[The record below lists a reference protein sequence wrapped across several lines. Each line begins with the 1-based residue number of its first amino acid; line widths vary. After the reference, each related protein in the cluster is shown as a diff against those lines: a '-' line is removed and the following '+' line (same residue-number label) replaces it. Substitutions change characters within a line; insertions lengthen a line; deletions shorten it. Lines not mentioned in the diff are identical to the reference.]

1 MSEESSQRNLLW
13 VARYNGRLVYL
24 PHENIEIIISNL
36 DYAGNPI
43 PQVPIRIY
51 RMTRDNE
58 ATYIDIDPRED
69 TMADLIG
76 RTIDLSRIV
85 DYSEDIRRQQAEAM
99 QQRLEQQ
106 GATAPVTEP
115 TAEPQAVPKGERT
128 KAAFPEPIPVARED
142 VEAPEAAVWDGDDAA
157 LAGGVSEQTQQE
169 LIEDVTPVPPR
180 ADKVRR
186 RNGNRR

>member
-13 VARYNGRLVYL
+13 VARYQGRLVYI
-24 PHENIEIIISNL
+24 PHENIEMIISNL
-36 DYAGNPI
+36 DYTGRPL
-43 PQVPIRIY
+43 PQVPIRIF
-51 RMTRDNE
+51 RMTHENE

-69 TMADLIG
+69 SMQDLIS
-76 RTIDLSRIV
+76 RTIDLGRIV

-106 GATAPVTEP
+106 GATEPATEP

-142 VEAPEAAVWDGDDAA
+142 VEAPEAAMWDGDDAA
-157 LAGGVSEQTQQE
+157 LAGGVSEQTQQG

-180 ADKVRR
+180 VDKVRK

>member
-99 QQRLEQQ
+99 QQRRQQQ
-106 GATAPVTEP
+106 GEMEP
-115 TAEPQAVPKGERT
+115 AAEPPAEPQAVPKGERT
-128 KAAFPEPIPVARED
+128 RAAFPEPIPVARED